1 MRIRFHVLAIS
12 AVLSLC
18 GIAQAASEAEEVVTM
33 GDGIQA
39 PRKTSSTGWSKSAR
53 SAERRGDWRFPVGL
67 TYISG
72 MQDMVDYAKD
82 KMNGDTDLY
91 IPIGLSFAPYYEFAH
106 GSRIGF
112 DLGPG
117 TIITFENQYGS
128 DSDTLYWGVPIALS
142 YGFTF
147 IPQASVSPYARI
159 GFKYY
164 IAGGDWLDKSSPG
177 LFAAAGVEFLRKK
190 AIAVGFEVGY
200 DNAEVEFEDGETF
213 TPGDIQVSLRAVF

>member
-1 MRIRFHVLAIS
+1 MRIRFHVVAIS

-18 GIAQAASEAEEVVTM
+18 GIAQAASEAEEIVTM
-33 GDGIQA
+33 GDGSQA
-39 PRKTSSTGWSKSAR
+39 PRKTSSAGWSKSAQ

-67 TYISG
+67 TYLGG
-72 MQDMVDYAKD
+72 MQDMADYAED
-82 KMNGDTDLY
+82 KLNGDTDLFL
-91 IPIGLSFAPYYEFAH
+91 PIGLSFAPYYEFAH

-117 TIITFENQYGS
+117 TIITVEKQYG
-128 DSDTLYWGVPIALS
+128 DGSDTLFWGVPVGLS

-147 IPQASVSPYARI
+147 IPRASVSPYARI

>member
-1 MRIRFHVLAIS
+1 MRLRFHVLAIS
-12 AVLSLC
+12 TVLSLC

-39 PRKTSSTGWSKSAR
+39 PRKTSSAGWSKSVQ
-53 SAERRGDWRFPVGL
+53 SEERRGEWRFPVGL

-72 MQDMVDYAKD
+72 MQDMVDYVED
-82 KMNGDTDLY
+82 EMDGDTDLF
-91 IPIGLSFAPYYEFAH
+91 IPIGLSFTPYYEFAH
-106 GSRIGF
+106 GSRIGL

-117 TIITFENQYGS
+117 TIITFKEQYGDS
-128 DSDTLYWGVPIALS
+128 SDTLYWGVPVGLS

-147 IPQASVSPYARI
+147 IPRASVSPYARI

-190 AIAVGFEVGY
+190 AIGVGFEIGY
-200 DNAEVEFEDGETF
+200 DNAEVEFNNGETF
-213 TPGDIQVSLRAVF
+213 TPGEIQVSLRAIF